1 MNELYRYRYNSLPV
15 SGWFRVLVIEP
26 SDDPENS
33 MSCKLRHYPISAG
46 IGYDALS
53 YTWGDEEPECQIFID
68 EKIFWIRKNL
78 YTALQVIRRKENELL
93 LWVDAICINQDDE
106 IERDYQVRQM
116 NDIFA
121 KARLVRVWLG
131 AATLGSDRGVD
142 VLCKFHNSVHDA
154 WKGSWAR
161 IGSTLRKK
169 DRLDASKS
177 YDYFINSRED
187 YEAYYKPIMPLLED
201 SQSLADLDEAVLLLC
216 RPWWKRM
223 WTLQES
229 VLCKQVVCY
238 CGSKSFPLDY
248 FYTLAYFI
256 YFSANFDSWPGLLT
270 DSKVS
275 LRETWRIA
283 DLRDHFSKKG
293 RISLLLAL
301 DSSWNRKASD
311 AKDKVIGLLG
321 LLGQRS
327 DLLPEYA
334 WPLEKVY
341 RAAFRAA
348 IQEEGDL
355 ACLGFMSELSE
366 RRNTN
371 LPTWVPDL
379 EIHSETGSDYLASL
393 SKPIFGS
400 NLYNASLAQ
409 KAKEIRISTEDDDSV
424 LVLEGITISTVQDVG
439 VEAPGWETYGT
450 DETDNRKWK
459 ETIRETLQQW
469 RAMMPIVPE
478 KPYCTGESLA
488 QVFWRTVLVDLKQ
501 GTYPKPSPATGPSR
515 LDANDQEWLS
525 RLETEEGL
533 QELILTWELSCQQV
547 FRQLRLIEQFHRR
560 FFVTTNGYVG
570 LGPPSLETG
579 DSICVLA
586 PGTVAYALRDSKN
599 GRWKYVG
606 ECYLHGIMNGEII
619 ENAAQNEDSYTTFRI
634 E

>member
-1 MNELYRYRYNSLPV
+1 MDELYHYSPLPV
-15 SGWFRVLVIEP
+15 SGWFRVLIIEP

-33 MSCKLRHYPISAG
+33 MSCKLRHHPISPN

-68 EKIFWIRKNL
+68 KKLFWIRKNL
-78 YTALQVIRRKENELL
+78 YTALQVVRRKEKELL

-106 IERDYQVRQM
+106 NERDYQVRQM

-121 KARLVRVWLG
+121 KASLVRVWLG
-131 AATLGSDRGVD
+131 AATTGSDRGVD
-142 VLCKFHNSVHDA
+142 VLCKFHNTVHDA

-161 IGSTLRKK
+161 IGSTFRKK

-177 YDYFINSRED
+177 YDYFINSRDD
-187 YEAYYKPIMPLLED
+187 YEAYYKPVMPLLED
-201 SQSLADLDEAVLLLC
+201 SQSLADLDQAVLLLC

-238 CGSKSFPLDY
+238 CGSRSFPLDY
-248 FYTLAYFI
+248 FYTLTYFI

-275 LRETWRIA
+275 LREAWRIA
-283 DLRDHFSKKG
+283 DLRGHFSKKG
-293 RISLLLAL
+293 QISLLLAL
-301 DSSWNRKASD
+301 DSSWNRRASD
-311 AKDKVIGLLG
+311 PKDKVIGLLG

-334 WPLEKVY
+334 WQLEKVY
-341 RAAFRAA
+341 RTAFRAA

-355 ACLGFMSELSE
+355 SCLGFMSELSE
-366 RRNTN
+366 RRNPN

-400 NLYNASLAQ
+400 TLYNASLAQ
-409 KAKEIRISTEDDDSV
+409 KTKKTRISTENDDS
-424 LVLEGITISTVQDVG
+424 
-439 VEAPGWETYGT
+439 
-450 DETDNRKWK
+450 
-459 ETIRETLQQW
+459 
-469 RAMMPIVPE
+469 
-478 KPYCTGESLA
+478 YCTGESSA

-501 GTYPKPSPATGPSR
+501 GTYPEPCRATGPSR

-525 RLETEEGL
+525 RLETEQGL
-533 QELILTWELSCQQV
+533 QELILTWGLSCQQV

-579 DSICVLA
+579 DSVCVLV
-586 PGTVAYALRDSKN
+586 PGTVAYALRDSEK

-619 ENAAQNEDSYTTFRI
+619 EDVAQNEDTYTTFRI